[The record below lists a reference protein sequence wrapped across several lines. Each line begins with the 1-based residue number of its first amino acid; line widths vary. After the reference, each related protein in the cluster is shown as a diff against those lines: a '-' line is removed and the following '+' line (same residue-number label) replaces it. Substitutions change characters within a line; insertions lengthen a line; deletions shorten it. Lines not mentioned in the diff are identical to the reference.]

1 MLSVR
6 CSVWSVWD
14 CIWLLLKRP
23 ENTWIWI
30 GKWWLFSHME
40 VVHSSLQGYME
51 AVSANSLRLLLSFW
65 SAGLGMW
72 PLSSNL
78 LSSCTVAPAITS
90 VFWTMKKKNRERQK
104 DHASLSWPLPSPTH
118 LLTSNGHSYLWGRIG
133 PCSAGHVVNPPK
145 HRVDSKEGKGRC
157 WVW

>member
-1 MLSVR
+1 MGCWVLTWCHAVCQMFCLISL
-6 CSVWSVWD
+6 D

-30 GKWWLFSHME
+30 GKWYSFSHME

-78 LSSCTVAPAITS
+78 LSSFTVAPAITS
-90 VFWTMKKKNRERQK
+90 VFWTMKKNRERQK
-104 DHASLSWPLPSPTH
+104 DHASLSWPLPTNTL

-133 PCSAGHVVNPPK
+133 SLFSWTRCQS
-145 HRVDSKEGKGRC
+145 SKT
-157 WVW
+157 